1 MTNFSKK
8 FCAKSPFKFGG
19 VFGNILRI
27 APKTSTANV
36 TSFPITGDAG
46 RLIVIGPLIPEPD
59 VSIKT

>member
-1 MTNFSKK
+1 MSKFSKK

-36 TSFPITGDAG
+36 TKGSKSKSKNKKKISDYERLTG
-46 RLIVIGPLIPEPD
+46 
-59 VSIKT
+59 VSSYS